1 MGTTPEHGQA
11 TPPNELPDLLA
22 IEEESSQLR
31 TNAQLAG
38 NIDPTNTMRTQLPV
52 DDHGTPMRENGAQIY
67 DLLFKEFPIFAGG
80 ILIEQ
85 AVNYFAPEEKVAL
98 YALVKAKKLF
108 LHFAESKA
116 GKIVITIL
124 KMGKNGGKEEI
135 AEAELRKMLKEA
147 YNGKRPPLHHLATNK
162 NWKSMLRG
170 GPWSNALRRLSSR
183 RRG

>member
-1 MGTTPEHGQA
+1 
-11 TPPNELPDLLA
+11 
-22 IEEESSQLR
+22 
-31 TNAQLAG
+31 
-38 NIDPTNTMRTQLPV
+38 
-52 DDHGTPMRENGAQIY
+52 MRENGAQIY

-124 KMGKNGGKEEI
+124 KMGKNGGKRGDSRGRVEED
-135 AEAELRKMLKEA
+135 AQ
-147 YNGKRPPLHHLATNK
+147 
-162 NWKSMLRG
+162 G
-170 GPWSNALRRLSSR
+170 GL
-183 RRG
+183 